1 MSSFSP
7 VAERVA
13 HVHVQHICPQAEE
26 GSSGKW
32 CELRRTVR
40 PQLPLQPVE
49 WAVVVTGLGGEA
61 GCEDGKTGQV

>member
-1 MSSFSP
+1 MSSTS
-7 VAERVA
+7 VRKQRRAAAENGRA
-13 HVHVQHICPQAEE
+13 
-26 GSSGKW
+26 KL

-40 PQLPLQPVE
+40 PQLPLQPAE